1 MKGSLRLAQAN
12 NRIGVHKDLKEI
24 FVGWVE

>member
-1 MKGSLRLAQAN
+1 MKGSLRFAQAN